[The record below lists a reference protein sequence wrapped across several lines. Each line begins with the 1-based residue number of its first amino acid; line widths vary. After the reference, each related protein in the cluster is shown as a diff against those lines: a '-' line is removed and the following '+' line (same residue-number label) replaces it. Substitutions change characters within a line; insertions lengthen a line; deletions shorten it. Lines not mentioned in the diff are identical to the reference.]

1 MQIVLRG
8 EIKCMWV
15 KITCEEW
22 KIWVGGELKR
32 HKKLRI
38 MEKIKRCRQCTSENI
53 KHMRGEKM

>member
-1 MQIVLRG
+1 MLRR

-22 KIWVGGELKR
+22 KIWGRELKR
-32 HKKLRI
+32 HKKLRL